1 MAADKYRPH
10 HPLEYARL
18 LEWAK
23 GAKSILEIGSRYG
36 YTLLDLAAGMDGKG
50 KIVCIDLPGKFPWGE
65 PDSQT
70 ILMENVAML
79 RDWGHNV
86 TCLLEDSHEPAVVEL
101 VKSKGPFDFIFID
114 GDHTYE
120 GARQDWENY
129 GPLGKTVV
137 FHDIVRPKPGERQ
150 ELGVWKLWQELNG
163 EKEEFVAPDS
173 KMGIGKASMR

>member
-50 KIVCIDLPGKFPWGE
+50 KIVCVDLPGTFPWGE
-65 PDSQT
+65 ADSQT

-79 RDWGHNV
+79 RGWGHSV
-86 TCLLEDSHEPAVVEL
+86 TALLEDSHDPAVVEL
-101 VKSKGPFDFIFID
+101 VRTKGPYDFVFID

-120 GARQDWENY
+120 GVKQDWENY

-137 FHDIVRPKPGERQ
+137 FHDIVRPKSGERQ
-150 ELGVWKLWQELNG
+150 ELGVWRLWQEIAG
-163 EKEEFVAPDS
+163 TKEEFVAPDS
-173 KMGIGKASMR
+173 KMGIGKVSMR